1 MTSINK
7 LQFRNLVQSFTKKI
21 TDSSVNDIFNV
32 LAKSG
37 SRNTSRN
44 DENMKE
50 DINAKKGISPNAGK
64 ASKIKITVTAEDAN
78 RS

>member
-1 MTSINK
+1 LTSINK

-50 DINAKKGISPNAGK
+50 DINAGK

>member
-1 MTSINK
+1 
-7 LQFRNLVQSFTKKI
+7 
-21 TDSSVNDIFNV
+21 V